1 MPAQAAVMTQAEA
14 ATFEPASTS
23 LFRLLPSWPWIVAT
37 LLVTFLFANWLAG
50 KLERWRFRRIAA
62 KSNELMELATGE
74 QRIPVTIVTGVLH
87 LTPSCPAC
95 FGCFY
100 LPRSVQWC
108 FACPNPYVVVRVAA
122 LLLFLAARAGFLGAG
137 KTTLLNHILKGEHH
151 NKRVAVI
158 ENEVGSISI
167 DHSLLKYGT
176 LPASHSL
183 PKQPPTHSLTPPL
196 LCLQRWQG
204 GSPS

>member
-1 MPAQAAVMTQAEA
+1 MTQA

-87 LTPSCPAC
+87 VTPSCPAC
-95 FGCFY
+95 FGCFTCH
-100 LPRSVQWC
+100 VQWC
-108 FACPNPYVVVRVAA
+108 FACPDLNVVACV
-122 LLLFLAARAGFLGAG
+122 
-137 KTTLLNHILKGEHH
+137 
-151 NKRVAVI
+151 
-158 ENEVGSISI
+158 
-167 DHSLLKYGT
+167 
-176 LPASHSL
+176 
-183 PKQPPTHSLTPPL
+183 L
-196 LCLQRWQG
+196 LCCCCLRHEQAFWVLARRR
-204 GSPS
+204 S